1 MTGFTIDRSLSDGLN
16 PYNEGERNVG
26 GAEDCILN
34 RKITEMGA
42 AGAGIIRFVL
52 KDCSREKYFISVI
65 NLFILMTEYFD
76 ICQFG
81 VPCSNIIKI

>member
-26 GAEDCILN
+26 GADECILN

-42 AGAGIIRFVL
+42 AGAGIIRSVRGL
-52 KDCSREKYFISVI
+52 KNNSHYQGK
-65 NLFILMTEYFD
+65 
-76 ICQFG
+76 
-81 VPCSNIIKI
+81 